1 MLTFTTGTNRGRRKQ
16 NDARVPMTDPTPST
30 AVLFEIAEPHIA
42 LVTINRPEARNAVNG
57 AVAAG
62 LEAAVERVEA
72 DPDLWAAILTGAG
85 PHAFCAGADLKEVS
99 AGRGAA
105 LATKKGGFGGFVR
118 APRTKLWI
126 AAAQG
131 HALAGGLEL
140 LLSCDLSVVAET
152 ANFGLP
158 EVKRS
163 LVAGAGGVFRLPRA
177 LPRAIALEMIA
188 TGDPIPA
195 TRALQFGLVNA
206 MVPAPQVIA
215 AALALARRVTVNAP
229 IAVRESLGVARQAYD
244 RGEAEL
250 WDISGAAS
258 NRVWATEDFQEGPR
272 AFVEKRPPRWVG
284 R

>member
-1 MLTFTTGTNRGRRKQ
+1 MADGDQPG
-16 NDARVPMTDPTPST
+16 V
-30 AVLFEIAEPHIA
+30 VLFEVIEPHIA

-62 LEAAVERVEA
+62 LEAAVERVEN

-85 PHAFCAGADLKEVS
+85 PFAFCAGADLKEVS
-99 AGRGAA
+99 AGRGSA
-105 LATKKGGFGGFVR
+105 LATAKGGFGGFVR
-118 APRTKLWI
+118 ARRTKLWI

-140 LLSCDLSVVAET
+140 LLSCDLAVVAET

-177 LPRAIALEMIA
+177 IPRAIAVEMIT
-188 TGDPIPA
+188 TGDPISA
-195 TRALQFGLVNA
+195 ARAVQFGLVNA
-206 MVPAPQVIA
+206 MAPAAEVIE

-244 RGEAEL
+244 RAEAEL
-250 WDISGAAS
+250 WDICAAAGS
-258 NRVWATEDFQEGPR
+258 RVRDTEDFQEGPR

>member
-1 MLTFTTGTNRGRRKQ
+1 M
-16 NDARVPMTDPTPST
+16 S
-30 AVLFEIAEPHIA
+30 AVLFEVVEPHIA

-72 DPDLWAAILTGAG
+72 DGDIWAAILTGAG
-85 PHAFCAGADLKEVS
+85 PVAFCAGADLKEVS

-105 LATKKGGFGGFVR
+105 LATAKGGFGGFVR
-118 APRTKLWI
+118 AARSKLWI

-140 LLSCDLSVVAET
+140 LLSCDLAVVAET

-177 LPRAIALEMIA
+177 VPRAVALEMIA

-195 TRALQFGLVNA
+195 AQALQFGLVNA
-206 MVPAPQVIA
+206 VVPASDVVA
-215 AALALARRVTVNAP
+215 SALVLARRVTVNAP

-244 RGEAEL
+244 RAEAEL
-250 WDISGAAS
+250 WAICGAAGR
-258 NRVWATEDFQEGPR
+258 RVWETEDFQEGPR
-272 AFVEKRPPRWVG
+272 AFVEKRPPVWVG

>member
-1 MLTFTTGTNRGRRKQ
+1 M
-16 NDARVPMTDPTPST
+16 SE
-30 AVLFEIAEPHIA
+30 AVLYEVAEPHVA
-42 LVTINRPEARNAVNG
+42 LVTINRPEARNAVNA

-62 LEAAVERVEA
+62 LEAAVDRAEA
-72 DPDLWAAILTGAG
+72 DPEIWAVVLTGAG

-99 AGRGAA
+99 AGRSAG
-105 LATKKGGFGGFVR
+105 LATERHGFGGFVR

-140 LLSCDLSVVAET
+140 LLACDMAVAAET

-177 LPRAIALEMIA
+177 LPKAIALQMIA
-188 TGDPIPA
+188 TGEPIPA
-195 TRALQFGLVNA
+195 ALALHHGLVNA
-206 MVPAPQVIA
+206 VVPAAEVRE
-215 AALALARRVTVNAP
+215 AALGLARRVTANAP
-229 IAVRESLGVARQAYD
+229 MAVRESLAIARQALVLD
-244 RGEAEL
+244 DETLWRLSREAG
-250 WDISGAAS
+250 I
-258 NRVWATEDFQEGPR
+258 RIRQTEDFQEGPK

>member
-1 MLTFTTGTNRGRRKQ
+1 MSDTTQSG
-16 NDARVPMTDPTPST
+16 
-30 AVLFEIAEPHIA
+30 AVLFEVVEPHIA

-57 AVAAG
+57 AVASA

-72 DPDLWAAILTGAG
+72 DPDLWVAILTGAG

-99 AGRGAA
+99 AGRGSTLSTA
-105 LATKKGGFGGFVR
+105 KGGFGGFVR
-118 APRTKLWI
+118 AIRSKLWI

-140 LLSCDLSVVAET
+140 LLACDLAVVAET

-177 LPRAIALEMIA
+177 LPKAVALEMIA
-188 TGDPIPA
+188 TGEPIPA
-195 TRALQFGLVNA
+195 ARAAQFGLVNA
-206 MVPAPQVIA
+206 VVPASEVIA

-229 IAVRESLGVARQAYD
+229 IAVREALGVARQAYD
-244 RGEAEL
+244 RTEAEL
-250 WDISGAAS
+250 WEISGTAS
-258 NRVWATEDFQEGPR
+258 RRVIATEDFKEGPR
-272 AFVEKRPPRWVG
+272 AFVEKRPPNWVG

>member
-1 MLTFTTGTNRGRRKQ
+1 MSEANQSGI
-16 NDARVPMTDPTPST
+16 
-30 AVLFEIAEPHIA
+30 VLFEVIEPHIA

-62 LEAAVERVEA
+62 LEAAVERMEA
-72 DPDLWAAILTGAG
+72 DPDLWVAILTGAG

-99 AGRGAA
+99 NGRGHT
-105 LATKKGGFGGFVR
+105 LSTPKGGFGGFVR
-118 APRTKLWI
+118 APRRKLWI

-140 LLSCDLSVVAET
+140 LLTCDLAVVAET
-152 ANFGLP
+152 ANLGLP

-177 LPRAIALEMIA
+177 LPRAIALEIIT

-195 TRALQFGLVNA
+195 PRAAQYGLINA
-206 MVPAPQVIA
+206 AVPADHVLPT
-215 AALALARRVTVNAP
+215 ALALARRVAVNAP

-244 RGEAEL
+244 RAEAEL
-250 WDISGAAS
+250 WDICGEAGKLV
-258 NRVWATEDFQEGPR
+258 RTTEDFQEGPR
-272 AFVEKRPPRWVG
+272 AFVEKRAPVWKG

>member
-1 MLTFTTGTNRGRRKQ
+1 MSNSAPQ
-16 NDARVPMTDPTPST
+16 S
-30 AVLFEIAEPHIA
+30 AVLFEIVEPHVA
-42 LVTINRPEARNAVNG
+42 MVTINRPEARNAVNG
-57 AVAAG
+57 AVATG
-62 LEAAVERVEA
+62 LESALDRVEA

-99 AGRGAA
+99 AGRGSA
-105 LATKKGGFGGFVR
+105 LSTKKGGFGGFVR
-118 APRTKLWI
+118 AKRSKLWI

-140 LLSCDLSVVAET
+140 LLACDLAVAAET

-177 LPRAIALEMIA
+177 LPKAIALEMIA

-195 TRALQFGLVNA
+195 SRAAHFGLVNA
-206 MVPAPQVIA
+206 VVPASAVIE

-229 IAVRESLGVARQAYD
+229 IAVREALGVARQAYD
-244 RGEAEL
+244 LPEAAL
-250 WDISGAAS
+250 WEVCGDAS
-258 NRVWATEDFQEGPR
+258 RRVIATEDFKEGPR

>member
-1 MLTFTTGTNRGRRKQ
+1 MSQATESGI
-16 NDARVPMTDPTPST
+16 
-30 AVLFEIAEPHIA
+30 VLFEVIEPHIA

-62 LEAAVERVEA
+62 LEAAVERMEA
-72 DPDLWAAILTGAG
+72 DPDLWVAILTGAG

-99 AGRGAA
+99 NGRGHT
-105 LATKKGGFGGFVR
+105 LSTPKGGFGGFVR
-118 APRTKLWI
+118 APRRKLWI

-140 LLSCDLSVVAET
+140 LLTCDLAVVAET
-152 ANFGLP
+152 ANLGLP

-177 LPRAIALEMIA
+177 LPRAIALEVIT

-195 TRALQFGLVNA
+195 TRAAQYGLINA
-206 MVPAPQVIA
+206 AVPADQVVPT
-215 AALALARRVTVNAP
+215 ALALARRVAVNAP
-229 IAVRESLGVARQAYD
+229 IAVRESLGVARLAYD
-244 RGEAEL
+244 RAEAEL
-250 WDISGAAS
+250 WDICGEAGKMV
-258 NRVWATEDFQEGPR
+258 RTTEDFQEGPR
-272 AFVEKRPPRWVG
+272 AFVEKRPPVWRG